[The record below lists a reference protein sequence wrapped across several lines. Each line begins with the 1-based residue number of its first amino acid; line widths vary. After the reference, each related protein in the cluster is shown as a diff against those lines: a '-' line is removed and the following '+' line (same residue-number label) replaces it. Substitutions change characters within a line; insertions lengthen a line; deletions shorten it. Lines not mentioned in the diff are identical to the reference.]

1 MVYSVVVAGA
11 SRGLGLEYVNYLAK
25 DPANVVIGLYR
36 SPSSASKLLAL
47 AKERTNVH
55 AIQADVGKLNELRNA
70 VAQASEILDG
80 KLDLLINN
88 AYYAGEPAKFC
99 APLHTRSPEELE
111 GDLHAAFQVN
121 TVGPILAANLFLP
134 LLRAGPTK
142 KIMNISTLAAGT
154 DIVLRSGLIEPVYAV
169 TKAALNMATVSMAVG
184 GLTEEGFTILA
195 VSPGVSHTAD
205 VDTTPDPQYA
215 SDLKTI
221 YEKLKAAFPE
231 WDGVADAPEKTV
243 RMTLDVMNQATPA
256 QSGRFVSHFGLENPR
271 WL

>member
-1 MVYSVVVAGA
+1 SVVVAGA

-55 AIQADVGKLNELRNA
+55 AIQADVGKVNELRNA
-70 VAQASEILDG
+70 VAQASGILDG
-80 KLDLLINN
+80 RLDLLINN
-88 AYYAGEPAKFC
+88 AFYVGEPAKFC
-99 APLHTRSPEELE
+99 APFHTRSPEELE

-142 KIMNISTLAAGT
+142 KIINISTLAADTG
-154 DIVLRSGLIEPVYAV
+154 IVLRAGLIEPTYAV
-169 TKAALNMATVSMAVG
+169 TKAALNMVTVSMAVG

-195 VSPGVSHTAD
+195 VSPGVSNTAD
-205 VDTTPDPQYA
+205 VDATPP
-215 SDLKTI
+215 SDLKAI
-221 YEKLKAAFPE
+221 YAKLQAAFPE

-243 RMTLDVMNQATPA
+243 RMTLDVMNKATPA
-256 QSGRFVSHFGLENPR
+256 QSGRFVSHFGLENQR